1 MDSQEPL
8 ARGKEDTRVRATG
21 DQAKPQVL
29 PGDSQEM
36 GELEWNSE
44 KPEEE
49 EHSRTGALCE

>member
-1 MDSQEPL
+1 MTEG
-8 ARGKEDTRVRATG
+8 RRTHVFRATG

-44 KPEEE
+44 KPEGR
-49 EHSRTGALCE
+49 RTFQNRSAV